1 VKKYVNGMVT
11 GALVGAVVAGVWLI
25 RKSRPR
31 NPLWRAARELGP
43 TMSKVRTQGMRLAR
57 RRMS

>member
-1 VKKYVNGMVT
+1 MVT

-43 TMSKVRTQGMRLAR
+43 TMSKVRTQGMRLVR